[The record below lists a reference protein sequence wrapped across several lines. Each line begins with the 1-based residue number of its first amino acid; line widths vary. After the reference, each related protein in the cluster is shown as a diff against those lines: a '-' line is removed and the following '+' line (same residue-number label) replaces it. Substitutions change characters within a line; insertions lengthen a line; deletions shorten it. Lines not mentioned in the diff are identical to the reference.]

1 MGAYGGYRLSCKE
14 ILMRPEEKLSRL
26 LGRAVQ
32 FRRRALRISQEELGA
47 RSGLHRTYISDVE
60 RGTRSVTVSTLF
72 KLARSLQLAPSVFVE
87 YAETCMTSDNPQ
99 DEDTLLNK
107 MFSPTAAEQQ
117 AFSAE
122 SKPETT
128 RI

>member
-1 MGAYGGYRLSCKE
+1 MAPTAVADCLEKKLP
-14 ILMRPEEKLSRL
+14 LMRPEEKLSRL

-72 KLARSLQLAPSVFVE
+72 KLARSLQLAPSVFVG
-87 YAETCMTSDNPQ
+87 YAETCMASENSA
-99 DEDTLLNK
+99 EKEELLLNQL
-107 MFSPTAAEQQ
+107 FTPPPTAFPSMENH
-117 AFSAE
+117 SE
-122 SKPETT
+122 PS

>member
-1 MGAYGGYRLSCKE
+1 
-14 ILMRPEEKLSRL
+14 MRPEEKLSRL

-72 KLARSLQLAPSVFVE
+72 KLARSLQLAPSVFVG
-87 YAETCMTSDNPQ
+87 YAETCMASKNSE
-99 DEDTLLNK
+99 DEDILLNQ
-107 MFSPTAAEQQ
+107 MFSPTPADHQ
-117 AFSAE
+117 AFAVE
-122 SKPETT
+122 SKTETT
-128 RI
+128 RL

>member
-1 MGAYGGYRLSCKE
+1 M
-14 ILMRPEEKLSRL
+14 
-26 LGRAVQ
+26 Q

-72 KLARSLQLAPSVFVE
+72 KLARSLQLAPSVFVG
-87 YAETCMTSDNPQ
+87 YAETCISAGNPQ

-107 MFSPTAAEQQ
+107 MFSPTAADHQ
-117 AFSAE
+117 AFASE
-122 SKPETT
+122 GQTETT